1 MATGACQHRGK
12 ASTGL
17 AVGTRK
23 GIYIHK
29 GLGRIAEV
37 IDYNVI
43 RNFQDLEPM
52 AAIGNI
58 GYTKRKMAEKTN
70 AEPIEIFPRTDSK
83 LKVVLTMDGY
93 LIKDDDL
100 KAELEKDYILQ
111 TDNKTEI
118 VGAFLHKYLNESGI
132 SFEAGP

>member
-1 MATGACQHRGK
+1 M
-12 ASTGL
+12 
-17 AVGTRK
+17 GTRK

-29 GLGRIAEV
+29 GLGRIADV

-43 RNFQDLEPM
+43 RNFQDLEPL

-58 GYTKRKMAEKTN
+58 GYTKRKIAEKTN
-70 AEPIEIFPRTDSK
+70 AEPIEIFSRTDSK

-100 KAELEKDYILQ
+100 KTELDKEYILQ
-111 TDNKTEI
+111 TDNKNEI
-118 VGAFLHKYLNESGI
+118 VCAFMHK
-132 SFEAGP
+132 